1 MTNYKKDSKDVNR
14 RCARKQVLSAHAHAG
29 NGPTPK
35 ICKKGSS
42 ETKTRRAK
50 RVFVQQMDA
59 IRTDMEKLKAGM
71 SETLAE
77 FRAKPQDAEAFKE
90 EMQLVQKRIEW
101 LGAVLDTD
109 ESQLTKKIQ
118 EQLEPAKTSDGGSI
132 RTGSR
137 DEAALARAGPC
148 AGFENLKTL
157 AYIQGL
163 GSSFRACLSQQDIK
177 SKAEEIAPHKKQ
189 VLVLASACKTAVNE
203 LSGAKKR
210 AETTK
215 EKQREKELKEAQQK
229 KNKDPSKSG
238 LQYTNKILKYITL
251 WNLLSCIFGC

>member
-1 MTNYKKDSKDVNR
+1 MASHARRRPDEQSEASEEEAKGKDEEETGSEAKKEAWFD
-14 RCARKQVLSAHAHAG
+14 A
-29 NGPTPK
+29 
-35 ICKKGSS
+35 
-42 ETKTRRAK
+42 ETKTRRAE

-77 FRAKPQDAEAFKE
+77 FRAKPQDAEAFKG
-90 EMQLVQKRIEW
+90 EMQLVQKRLDW

-238 LQYTNKILKYITL
+238 LSRLTLQYTNKI
-251 WNLLSCIFGC
+251 